1 MKFQEKVKS
10 GNKLNINLKKNL
22 KIGILGGTFDPAHKG
37 HIKISKESIKK
48 FKLNCII
55 WAITKK
61 NPFKKKS
68 ILDLKSRI
76 IFAKKITKKERLIK
90 IKFYEDKIKS
100 NKTTDLINY
109 FKKINKNLDIYFI
122 MGADNLI
129 DFHKWYKWKSIS
141 QKSNI
146 LVFDRQGYRTKSLKS
161 ITFKR
166 LNKNGLKFIKHKKV
180 NISSSQ
186 LRKI

>member
-1 MKFQEKVKS
+1 MQ
-10 GNKLNINLKKNL
+10 NLFKKNHK

-37 HIKISKESIKK
+37 HLEISKQAKK
-48 FKLNCII
+48 KYKLNYVV

-68 ILDLKSRI
+68 KTKLITRI
-76 IFAKKITKKERLIK
+76 KFAKKIIGFNKFIK
-90 IKFYEDKIKS
+90 IKFYENIIRS
-100 NKTTDLINY
+100 NKTVDLISHI
-109 FKKINKNLDIYFI
+109 KRKNNTLDLYFI

-129 DFHKWYKWKSIS
+129 NFHRWHKWKSIS
-141 QKSNI
+141 QKCNI
-146 LVFDRQGYRTKSLKS
+146 LVFDRQGYKAKSLKS

-166 LNKNGLKFIKHKKV
+166 LNQKSLDFIKFKKV

>member
-1 MKFQEKVKS
+1 MQ
-10 GNKLNINLKKNL
+10 KLFKKNHK

-37 HIKISKESIKK
+37 HFEISKQAKK
-48 FKLNCII
+48 KYKLNYIL

-68 ILDLKSRI
+68 KTKLINRI
-76 IFAKKITKKERLIK
+76 RFAKKIIGLNKFIK
-90 IKFYEDKIKS
+90 IIFYENKIKS
-100 NKTTDLINY
+100 NKTFDLINHI
-109 FKKINKNLDIYFI
+109 KIKNSASDLYFI

-129 DFHKWYKWKSIS
+129 NFHKWHKWKSIS
-141 QKSNI
+141 KKCNI
-146 LVFDRQGYRTKSLKS
+146 LVFDRQGYKAKSLKS

-166 LNKNGLKFIKHKKV
+166 LNQKGLEFIKLKKI

>member
-1 MKFQEKVKS
+1 MQ
-10 GNKLNINLKKNL
+10 NLFKKNHK

-37 HIKISKESIKK
+37 HLEISKQAKK
-48 FKLNCII
+48 KYKLNYVI

-68 ILDLKSRI
+68 KAKLITRI
-76 IFAKKITKKERLIK
+76 KFAKKIIGFNKFIK
-90 IKFYEDKIKS
+90 IKFYENIIRS
-100 NKTTDLINY
+100 NKTVDLISHI
-109 FKKINKNLDIYFI
+109 KRKNNTLDLYFI

-129 DFHKWYKWKSIS
+129 NFHRWHKWKSIT
-141 QKSNI
+141 QKCNI
-146 LVFDRQGYRTKSLKS
+146 LVFDRQGYTAKSLKS

-166 LNKNGLKFIKHKKV
+166 LNQKSLDFIKFKKV

>member
-1 MKFQEKVKS
+1 MQ
-10 GNKLNINLKKNL
+10 NLFKKNHK

-37 HIKISKESIKK
+37 HLEISKQAKK
-48 FKLNCII
+48 KYKLNYVI
-55 WAITKK
+55 WAITEK

-68 ILDLKSRI
+68 KTKLITRI
-76 IFAKKITKKERLIK
+76 KFAKKIIGFNKFIK
-90 IKFYEDKIKS
+90 IRFYENIIRS
-100 NKTTDLINY
+100 NKTIDLISHI
-109 FKKINKNLDIYFI
+109 KRKNGTLDLYFI

-129 DFHKWYKWKSIS
+129 NFHRWHKWKSIS
-141 QKSNI
+141 QKCNI
-146 LVFDRQGYRTKSLKS
+146 LVFDRQGYKAKSLKS

-166 LNKNGLKFIKHKKV
+166 LNQKSLDFIKLKKV